1 MALVQAGRS
10 ARRGE
15 VAMART
21 FAFCYSLAGVQR
33 ACFPPGLLPPPLHSW
48 QQPTSAGEEPQLASQ
63 GISSL
68 RSRLHR
74 ASPGLLGLVPCR
86 PQIPSLGCM
95 PLCWES
101 LHLPAL
107 HCGSLSSSLTSCFP
121 DTPRAA
127 LLRKGNLWRYF

>member
-10 ARRGE
+10 ARQGE

-21 FAFCYSLAGVQR
+21 FAFCYSLAGVQQ

-86 PQIPSLGCM
+86 PQLPSLG
-95 PLCWES
+95 S

-107 HCGSLSSSLTSCFP
+107 HRSSLSSSLTSCFP